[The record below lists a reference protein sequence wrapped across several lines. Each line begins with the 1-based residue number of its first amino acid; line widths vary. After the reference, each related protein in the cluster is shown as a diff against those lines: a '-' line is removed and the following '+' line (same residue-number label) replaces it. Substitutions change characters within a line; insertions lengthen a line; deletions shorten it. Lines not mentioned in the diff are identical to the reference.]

1 MAKFSFH
8 CQCYKAGQLGGID
21 KHNRRLN
28 KNYISNPDIDMER
41 SGQNRIYIAPKQSLY
56 KDCKEQI
63 EKRVVASGGRI
74 TKASNW
80 ICEAV
85 FSYPEELP
93 LERLDEYN
101 DLIIK
106 YMNARFNNNVVS
118 AVCHLDEGGG
128 TDGKG
133 GLPHLHLDILMI
145 TEDNRLSAK
154 TLITRDFITSMHRI
168 MPIILK
174 KHGFNID
181 EYEETEEKKQGGLS
195 AKEYKKKMEQEK
207 EELNK
212 KLEDMVK
219 EYNELADRY
228 NKLIDDKA
236 ELERKNREKA
246 YEVMYQQEHSR

>member
-28 KNYISNPDIDMER
+28 KNYISNPDIDTEL
-41 SGQNRIYIAPKQSLY
+41 SELNRIYIATKQSLY

-80 ICEAV
+80 ICECI
-85 FSYPEELP
+85 FSYPDELP

-101 DLIIK
+101 DLIIR
-106 YMNARFNNNVVS
+106 YMNARFPNLVIS
-118 AVCHLDEGGG
+118 AICHLDEGGG
-128 TDGKG
+128 ECGNG
-133 GLPHLHLDILMI
+133 GLPHLHLDILPI

-154 TLITRDFITSMHRI
+154 TLITRDFITSMHKV

-174 KHGFNID
+174 KHGFAID
-181 EYEETEEKKQGGLS
+181 DYEETEEKKKGGLS
-195 AKEYKKKMEQEK
+195 AKEYKKKMEEEK
-207 EELNK
+207 KTLDK
-212 KLEDMVK
+212 KLDEMAK
-219 EYNELADRY
+219 EYNDLVDRY
-228 NKLIDDKA
+228 NKLVADKEA
-236 ELERKNREKA
+236 LEQKNRQKA
-246 YEVMYQQEHSR
+246 YEVLNQQERTR

>member
-28 KNYISNPDIDMER
+28 KNYISNPDIDTER
-41 SGQNRIYIAPKQSLY
+41 SVQNRIYIAPKQSLY

-80 ICEAV
+80 ICEAI

-93 LERLDEYN
+93 LERLD
-101 DLIIK
+101 
-106 YMNARFNNNVVS
+106 
-118 AVCHLDEGGG
+118 
-128 TDGKG
+128 
-133 GLPHLHLDILMI
+133 
-145 TEDNRLSAK
+145 EDNRLSAK

-212 KLEDMVK
+212 KLDNMAK

-246 YEVMYQQEHSR
+246 YEVICQQEHSR

>member
-28 KNYISNPDIDMER
+28 KNYISNPDIDTER

-101 DLIIK
+101 DLIDVMLEAQVRI
-106 YMNARFNNNVVS
+106 
-118 AVCHLDEGGG
+118 
-128 TDGKG
+128 
-133 GLPHLHLDILMI
+133 GLVPFYDMRWQNYHLHLDILMI

-195 AKEYKKKMEQEK
+195 AKEY
-207 EELNK
+207 
-212 KLEDMVK
+212 
-219 EYNELADRY
+219 NELADRY

-246 YEVMYQQEHSR
+246 YEVMCQQERSR

>member
-1 MAKFSFH
+1 M
-8 CQCYKAGQLGGID
+8 
-21 KHNRRLN
+21 
-28 KNYISNPDIDMER
+28 
-41 SGQNRIYIAPKQSLY
+41 
-56 KDCKEQI
+56 
-63 EKRVVASGGRI
+63 ASGGRI

-118 AVCHLDEGGG
+118 AVCHLDEGGSS
-128 TDGKG
+128 DGKG

-174 KHGFNID
+174 STVLTLMSMKKPKKRSRADCQQRNIRR
-181 EYEETEEKKQGGLS
+181 KWS
-195 AKEYKKKMEQEK
+195 RKKK
-207 EELNK
+207 N
-212 KLEDMVK
+212 
-219 EYNELADRY
+219 
-228 NKLIDDKA
+228 LI
-236 ELERKNREKA
+236 KNWRIW
-246 YEVMYQQEHSR
+246 

>member
-1 MAKFSFH
+1 MV
-8 CQCYKAGQLGGID
+8 C
-21 KHNRRLN
+21 
-28 KNYISNPDIDMER
+28 
-41 SGQNRIYIAPKQSLY
+41 NRIN
-56 KDCKEQI
+56 
-63 EKRVVASGGRI
+63 KR
-74 TKASNW
+74 KNDNFKW
-80 ICEAV
+80 ICEVV

-128 TDGKG
+128 ADGKG

-174 KHGFNID
+174 KQGFN
-181 EYEETEEKKQGGLS
+181 
-195 AKEYKKKMEQEK
+195 
-207 EELNK
+207 
-212 KLEDMVK
+212 
-219 EYNELADRY
+219 
-228 NKLIDDKA
+228 IDDKA
-236 ELERKNREKA
+236 ELERKNKEKA
-246 YEVMYQQEHSR
+246 YEIMYQRSEIGRVLLIIRTNLI

>member
-28 KNYISNPDIDMER
+28 KNYISNPDIDTER
-41 SGQNRIYIAPKQSLY
+41 SVQNRIYIAPKQSLY

-80 ICEAV
+80 ICEAI

-93 LERLDEYN
+93 LERLD
-101 DLIIK
+101 
-106 YMNARFNNNVVS
+106 
-118 AVCHLDEGGG
+118 
-128 TDGKG
+128 
-133 GLPHLHLDILMI
+133 
-145 TEDNRLSAK
+145 EDNRLSAK

-212 KLEDMVK
+212 
-219 EYNELADRY
+219 NWR
-228 NKLIDDKA
+228 IW
-236 ELERKNREKA
+236 
-246 YEVMYQQEHSR
+246 

>member
-1 MAKFSFH
+1 MAKFSFK
-8 CQCYKAGQLGGID
+8 CKCFKSGEIGGLD

-28 KNYISNPDIDMER
+28 DNYISNPDIKTELSED
-41 SGQNRIYIAPKQSLY
+41 NRIYIAPKQSLY

-63 EKRVVASGGRI
+63 EKRVIAHGGRI

-80 ICEAV
+80 LCECV
-85 FSYPEELP
+85 FSYPDELP

-101 DLIIK
+101 DLIIR
-106 YMNARFNNNVVS
+106 YMNSRFDNMVVS
-118 AVCHLDEGGG
+118 AICHLDE
-128 TDGKG
+128 G

-212 KLEDMVK
+212 KLDNMAK
-219 EYNELADRY
+219 EYNELVDRY

-246 YEVMYQQEHSR
+246 YEVMYQQERGR

>member
-8 CQCYKAGQLGGID
+8 CDCYKSGQIGGLD

-28 KNYISNPDIDMER
+28 ENYISNPDIITEL
-41 SGQNRIYIAPKQSLY
+41 SENNRVYIAPKQSLY

-63 EKRVVASGGRI
+63 EKRVVANGGRI

-80 ICEAV
+80 ICECI

-93 LERLDEYN
+93 IERLDEYN

-106 YMNARFNNNVVS
+106 YMNARFNDNVVS
-118 AVCHLDEGGG
+118 AICHLDE
-128 TDGKG
+128 G

-154 TLITRDFITSMHRI
+154 TLITRDFITSMHRV

-174 KHGFNID
+174 NHGFDID
-181 EYEETEEKKQGGLS
+181 DYAETEEKKQGGLS
-195 AKEYKKKMEQEK
+195 AKEYKKKMEAESK
-207 EELNK
+207 ELNQ
-212 KLEDMVK
+212 KLDNMVK
-219 EYNELADRY
+219 EYNDLVDKY
-228 NKLIDDKA
+228 NKLVDDKEA
-236 ELERKNREKA
+236 LKRKNRQKA
-246 YEVMYQQEHSR
+246 YEVISQQDKTR